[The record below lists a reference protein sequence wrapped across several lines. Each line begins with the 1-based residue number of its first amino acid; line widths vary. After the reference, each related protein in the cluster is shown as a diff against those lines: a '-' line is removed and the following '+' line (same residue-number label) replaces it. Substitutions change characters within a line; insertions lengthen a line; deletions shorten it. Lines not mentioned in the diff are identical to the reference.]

1 MSNYKF
7 IVLNSYKYKIYNDQY
22 LFGIKLI
29 YVKCFVKMLMK
40 RLNEQ
45 VLYFKYYSS
54 LYLEYVFFLF
64 RYVSGKYGNV
74 WFYDG

>member
-22 LFGIKLI
+22 LFRIKLI
-29 YVKCFVKMLMK
+29 YVICFVKMLMK

-45 VLYFKYYSS
+45 VFYFKYYSS
-54 LYLEYVFFLF
+54 LYLDYVFFLF

>member
-1 MSNYKF
+1 MSNDKF
-7 IVLNSYKYKIYNDQY
+7 IVLNSYKYKIYDDQY

-54 LYLEYVFFLF
+54 LYLDYVFFLF